1 MTDTLPTALSTLAQI
16 AATLAALI
24 GFLGLWKLDRVRRD
38 QDEAER
44 DLRYLVAKAMP
55 IADSE
60 LPAWMYRPMRQI
72 ETEADKLLNL
82 PEAEKLGRRNAARM
96 PFSDDNYYDL
106 AVRTIPDIRTRLKAL
121 SDARQRLR
129 RWLPTF
135 LGLALLIL
143 VATL

>member
-1 MTDTLPTALSTLAQI
+1 
-16 AATLAALI
+16 
-24 GFLGLWKLDRVRRD
+24 
-38 QDEAER
+38 
-44 DLRYLVAKAMP
+44 
-55 IADSE
+55 
-60 LPAWMYRPMRQI
+60 MRQI

-106 AVRTIPDIRTRLKAL
+106 AVRTIPDVRTRLKAL

-143 VATL
+143 VATLGFLGGISGGWGIMVILESVLLAVATGLMVMEMAREPGT